1 MGLLARRERTIV
13 LVRIPI
19 RYHNGMSK
27 QIAVRL
33 PDDLVDFMDNL
44 VIEGQETSRASIVAR
59 ALKRER
65 RRLGT
70 LRDIE
75 ILKRTEPDEDMDAM
89 VAYLAQRPIGLE

>member
-1 MGLLARRERTIV
+1 
-13 LVRIPI
+13 
-19 RYHNGMSK
+19 MSK

-33 PDDLVDFMDNL
+33 PDDLVDFMDAL
-44 VIEGQETSRASIVAR
+44 VVGGEETSRASIVAR

-75 ILKRTEPDEDMDAM
+75 ILKRSEPDEDMDAM
-89 VAYLAQRPIGLE
+89 VAYLAHRPIGLD

>member
-1 MGLLARRERTIV
+1 
-13 LVRIPI
+13 
-19 RYHNGMSK
+19 MSK

-33 PDDLVDFMDNL
+33 PDDLVEFMDQL
-44 VIEGQETSRASIVAR
+44 VAQGEEASRASIVTR

-75 ILKRTEPDEDMDAM
+75 ILKRSEPDEDMNAM
-89 VAYLAQRPIGLE
+89 VAYLARRPIGLE

>member
-1 MGLLARRERTIV
+1 MSVVG
-13 LVRIPI
+13 RIPI
-19 RYHNGMSK
+19 RYRSGMSK

-33 PDDLVDFMDNL
+33 PDDIVDFMDDL
-44 VIEGQETSRASIVAR
+44 VAKGDEASRATIVLR

-75 ILKRTEPDEDMDAM
+75 ILKRLGPDEDMDVLA
-89 VAYLAQRPIGLE
+89 AYSARQPIDLD

>member
-1 MGLLARRERTIV
+1 
-13 LVRIPI
+13 
-19 RYHNGMSK
+19 MSK

-33 PDDLVDFMDNL
+33 PDDLVDFMDAL
-44 VIEGQETSRASIVAR
+44 VAGGEETSRASIVAR

-75 ILKRTEPDEDMDAM
+75 ILKRSEPDEDMDAM
-89 VAYLAQRPIGLE
+89 VAYLAHRPIGLE

>member
-1 MGLLARRERTIV
+1 MTSH
-13 LVRIPI
+13 IPE
-19 RYHNGMSK
+19 RYHIGMSK

-33 PDDLVDFMDNL
+33 PDDLVDFMDEL
-44 VIEGQETSRASIVAR
+44 VARGAEQSRATIVLR

-75 ILKRTEPDEDMDAM
+75 ILKRTSPDLELDALA
-89 VAYLAQRPIGLE
+89 AYSARLPIDLD

>member
-1 MGLLARRERTIV
+1 MSIV
-13 LVRIPI
+13 DRIPI

-33 PDDLVDFMDNL
+33 PDDIVDFMDDL
-44 VIEGQETSRASIVAR
+44 VAKGDEASRATIVLR

-70 LRDIE
+70 LQDIE
-75 ILKRTEPDEDMDAM
+75 ILKRTEPDEDMNAM
-89 VAYLAQRPIGLE
+89 VAYLAKRPIGLDD